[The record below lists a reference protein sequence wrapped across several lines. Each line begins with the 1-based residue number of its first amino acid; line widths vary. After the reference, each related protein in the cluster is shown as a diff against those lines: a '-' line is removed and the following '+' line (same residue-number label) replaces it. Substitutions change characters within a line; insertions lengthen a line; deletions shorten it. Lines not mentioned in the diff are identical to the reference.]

1 MVLGGQKLTFIGFCL
16 NITFTTQV
24 TRTEYVDSEDGRRG
38 YPLEGKEIHLFPAA
52 KRPDARPKA
61 ALFAN
66 IQAKNV
72 YSNSI
77 SIKRAYKVTFIKGY
91 KSTKDWLLKTII
103 KGFFRVTSP
112 P

>member
-1 MVLGGQKLTFIGFCL
+1 MSIKLNRQCKLSTGNAVVKVASIANCL
-16 NITFTTQV
+16 NIKFTTQV
-24 TRTEYVDSEDGRRG
+24 TRTEYV
-38 YPLEGKEIHLFPAA
+38 
-52 KRPDARPKA
+52 